1 MISENGHETI
11 EQVIQTTSVDYLTD
25 LLMQIKELSTY
36 FKKISVIN
44 QAYYKNQNDEYR
56 LLHQRIQTKLTNM
69 ITNFLS
75 IINKE
80 NEFSEFFT
88 LQNFDEIIW

>member
-11 EQVIQTTSVDYLTD
+11 EQVVQTTSVDYLTD

-44 QAYYKNQNDEYR
+44 QSYYKNQNDEYR

-69 ITNFLS
+69 ITNFL
-75 IINKE
+75 I
-80 NEFSEFFT
+80 
-88 LQNFDEIIW
+88 DW

>member
-36 FKKISVIN
+36 FEKDGYSEIDLAELDRYNALTLI
-44 QAYYKNQNDEYR
+44 KNEDTGYSSFIVQ
-56 LLHQRIQTKLTNM
+56 LP
-69 ITNFLS
+69 S
-75 IINKE
+75 
-80 NEFSEFFT
+80 
-88 LQNFDEIIW
+88 